1 MMTLW
6 LIVVLALIVGGMYFL
21 PGELSLDTDFQQPRP
36 RTQAERDAEAEA
48 EEEEAMEWWLLAEE
62 QEF

>member
-1 MMTLW
+1 MTLW
-6 LIVVLALIVGGMYFL
+6 LILILAAIVWGMYLL
-21 PGELSLDTDFQQPRP
+21 PGELAPDPDFQTCRP
-36 RTQAERDAEAEA
+36 RQSEAELEA